1 MRKHGG
7 DWNSHFEQFGEMPLD
22 FSANLSPLGM
32 PQAVREAAVHALE
45 HAEHYPDPYCRSLRA
60 AITTQLGI
68 PVSHCLCGNGAA
80 DLLFRMAL
88 AVKPQTAL
96 LAVPTFSEYEAALK
110 TVNCSIRY
118 YHLSEAE
125 EFALTDRFLGAV
137 TPDIDLVILCS
148 PNNPTGLTVS
158 PALMQKI
165 ILRCEENGALLAVD
179 SCFQDFLDNPEA
191 HSLVSELAEHPNVV
205 VIKAFTKLYAMPGLR
220 LGYALSSN
228 TTLLERMRDM
238 GQPWPV
244 SCLAQEAGIAAV
256 SETAYVQSVRSLIQV
271 QRRRMIGELRTLGL
285 RVIPGE
291 ANFLLFQGKP
301 GLKQAL
307 QKEGIL
313 ILCCAD
319 YIGLDETWYRI
330 AIRTE
335 SENTRLLAAL
345 KKVIG

>member
-1 MRKHGG
+1 M
-7 DWNSHFEQFGEMPLD
+7 
-22 FSANLSPLGM
+22 
-32 PQAVREAAVHALE
+32 
-45 HAEHYPDPYCRSLRA
+45 
-60 AITTQLGI
+60 
-68 PVSHCLCGNGAA
+68 
-80 DLLFRMAL
+80 
-88 AVKPQTAL
+88 
-96 LAVPTFSEYEAALK
+96 
-110 TVNCSIRY
+110 
-118 YHLSEAE
+118 
-125 EFALTDRFLGAV
+125 
-137 TPDIDLVILCS
+137 
-148 PNNPTGLTVS
+148 
-158 PALMQKI
+158 
-165 ILRCEENGALLAVD
+165 
-179 SCFQDFLDNPEA
+179 
-191 HSLVSELAEHPNVV
+191 V

-256 SETAYVQSVRSLIQV
+256 RETAYVQSVRSLIQV

-291 ANFLLFQGKP
+291 ANYLLFQGKT
-301 GLKQAL
+301 GLKQEL

-313 ILCCAD
+313 IRCCAD
-319 YIGLDETWYRI
+319 YIGLDKTWYRI

>member
-1 MRKHGG
+1 MRIHGG
-7 DWNSHFEQFGEMPLD
+7 DWNSHIEQFGEIPLD
-22 FSANLSPLGM
+22 FSANLSPLGI

-45 HAEHYPDPYCRSLRA
+45 HAEHYPDPYCRTLRS
-60 AITTQLGI
+60 AISTSLGI
-68 PVSHCLCGNGAA
+68 PLSYCLCGNGAA
-80 DLLFRMAL
+80 DLLFRMVL

-110 TVNCSIRY
+110 TVDCSIRR
-118 YHLSEAE
+118 YHLSESE

-158 PALMQKI
+158 PALLQKI

-179 SCFQDFLDNPEA
+179 SCFEDFLDNPEA
-191 HSLVSELAEHPNVV
+191 HSLIPNLTEHPNVL

-228 TTLLERMRDM
+228 TALLERMRDM

-244 SCLAQEAGIAAV
+244 SSLAQEAGIAAV
-256 SETAYVQSVRSLIQV
+256 GETAYVQSVRSLIRI
-271 QRRRMIGELRTLGL
+271 QRKRMIGELRALGL
-285 RVIPGE
+285 RVIPAE

-301 GLKQAL
+301 GLKQEL
-307 QKEGIL
+307 QRQSIL
-313 ILCCAD
+313 IRCCAD
-319 YIGLDETWYRI
+319 YVGLDETWYRI